1 MSYIPAMSWAGALR
15 LSALT
20 GERQFAAAARKQM
33 EPFLSGARPSI
44 AEPYQLTSLAGHLA
58 FAELAV
64 RDKDQAAADLARK
77 GADFI
82 MPADAAKEI
91 VRFPRQWTDDMF
103 MASSV
108 LSRVAALT
116 KDERY
121 SAVVGRL
128 LTSYA
133 EKLQRPDG
141 LFIHAAEGPHAWGR
155 GNGFAV
161 LGVADALAFLPA
173 SWADRARVLEI
184 HRRHINALL
193 KHQADDG
200 MWRQVVD
207 QPESYREF
215 TVTAMTIAA
224 MARGVRVGWLDRT
237 IVPAIDRAWEALTTR
252 IGADASVADVCA
264 GTGAGPTLEY
274 YLNRPAVSGGDDR
287 GGAMALLA
295 ALEIAELRAP

>member
-1 MSYIPAMSWAGALR
+1 MSYIPALSWAGALR

-20 GERQFAAAARKQM
+20 GEPQFAAAARKQM

-64 RDKDQAAADLARK
+64 GDKDKTAADLARK

-82 MPADAAKEI
+82 MPADAAREI

-103 MASSV
+103 MASAV

-121 SAVVGRL
+121 AAVVGRL

-133 EKLQRPDG
+133 ESLQRPDG
-141 LFIHAAEGPHAWGR
+141 LFIHAAAGPYAWGR

-173 SWADRARVLEI
+173 SWAHRPRVLEI
-184 HRRHINALL
+184 YRRHINALL

-207 QPESYREF
+207 QPASYREF

-224 MARGVRVGWLDRT
+224 MARGVRLGWLDRT
-237 IVPAIDRAWEALTTR
+237 IVPAIDRAWDALTTR
-252 IGADASVADVCA
+252 IGVDGSVADVCA

-274 YLNRPAVSGGDDR
+274 YLNRPALSGGDDR